1 MKVYVVMAEIYETTR
16 LRGVYKNESDAEKR
30 CEEVKNLN
38 YFDENR
44 GDDVWIQKEEVK

>member
-1 MKVYVVMAEIYETTR
+1 MKVYVVMAEICKGTI
-16 LRGVYKNESDAEKR
+16 LRGVYWKAADAVKR
-30 CEEVKNLN
+30 CEEIKNLS